1 MRQAITVSATVSCCG
16 SKNLLCTLTAVRKEI
31 DGLISFRTYSR
42 SSHFFKIS
50 FMWAVPARFF
60 CLRFAM
66 RVLLYLDAL
75 YVWVYRKVVKS

>member
-1 MRQAITVSATVSCCG
+1 MVE
-16 SKNLLCTLTAVRKEI
+16 KNLLCTLTAVRKEI